1 MGLAMHEAG
10 LMRDLMRKINDL
22 ATAENA
28 SRVTGVTVWLGA
40 LSHMSPAHF
49 QEHFDQ
55 AAHGT
60 LAAGALIRCETS
72 DDIQDPNADGI
83 LLRSIETEG

>member
-1 MGLAMHEAG
+1 MHEAG
-10 LMRDLMRKINDL
+10 LMRDLMRKITGL
-22 ATAENA
+22 AAAENA

-49 QEHFDQ
+49 REHFDQ
-55 AAHGT
+55 AAAGT
-60 LAAGALIRCETS
+60 LAEGATLHCETS
-72 DDIQDPNADGI
+72 GDITDPNADGI